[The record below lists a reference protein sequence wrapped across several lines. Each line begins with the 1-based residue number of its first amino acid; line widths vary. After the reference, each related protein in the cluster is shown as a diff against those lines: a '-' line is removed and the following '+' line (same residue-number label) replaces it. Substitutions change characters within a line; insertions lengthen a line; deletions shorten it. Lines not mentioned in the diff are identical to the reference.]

1 MISKADEIKALQ
13 SLKDGGY
20 FADQFTADQIDAM
33 CANIRN
39 DFPIMHGIDMFEH
52 SEVAKERARLTAEVQ
67 RLKDTDCDAAL
78 AVLRK
83 AEEHHDEGMDII
95 AGMLVGQKN
104 CLRLKLANGIAL
116 TEGDR
121 DSLLNIIDKAND

>member
-1 MISKADEIKALQ
+1 MITKAEEIKALQ

-39 DFPIMHGIDMFEH
+39 DFPIMQGIDMFEH

-83 AEEHHDEGMDII
+83 AEEHGDESMDII
-95 AGMLVGQKN
+95 AGMLVGQTN
-104 CLRLKLANGIAL
+104 CLRLKLGHGIAL
-116 TEGDR
+116 TEKDR
-121 DSLLNIIDKAND
+121 ASLLDIIEHA

>member
-1 MISKADEIKALQ
+1 MISKADEIMALQ

-67 RLKDTDCDAAL
+67 RMKDTDCDAASAIL
-78 AVLRK
+78 DK
-83 AEEHHDEGMDII
+83 ASEHADESMDAI
-95 AGMLVGQKN
+95 AHMLIGVKN
-104 CLRLKLANGIAL
+104 CLRIKVHRKINL
-116 TEGDR
+116 TNSDR
-121 DSLLNIIDKAND
+121 EELLRIIDNA

>member
-83 AEEHHDEGMDII
+83 AEEHGDESMDAI
-95 AGMLVGQKN
+95 AHMLIGVKN
-104 CLRLKLANGIAL
+104 CLRLKLYHGIAI
-116 TEGDR
+116 TQKDR
-121 DSLLNIIDKAND
+121 ESLLEFIDNA